1 MRFIDEAEIKVR
13 SGKGGNGMVSFHR
26 AAFVPKGGPDG
37 GDGGKGG
44 SVIIVA
50 TSQLSTLEEATLRR
64 IYNAEN
70 GRPGE
75 GNKRSGRKGK
85 SITLKVPVGSLIWDV
100 NEDRLLVDLTEDGQE
115 YILAKGGKGGKG
127 NQKFAT
133 SRNRTPRK
141 AEDGK
146 PGEERS
152 LKLELKLLADVG
164 LVGRPNA
171 GKSTLLA
178 ALSRA
183 KPLVADFPFSTLT
196 PNLGVIPYG
205 IYQRFVM
212 ADIPG
217 LAEGASQ
224 GKGLGRQFLKHIE
237 RTRLLV
243 VLIETPEPDYKKAY
257 DQLISELD
265 SFSEELAELPRLIIR
280 SKSDLKT
287 SEDNK
292 EAFQFDLEISSVS
305 GEGLGSLVEMIA
317 ERLGLIA
324 AHTTK

>member
-1 MRFIDEAEIKVR
+1 
-13 SGKGGNGMVSFHR
+13 MVSFHR

-287 SEDNK
+287 SEDSK
-292 EAFQFDLEISSVS
+292 GAFQFDLEISSVS

>member
-13 SGKGGNGMVSFHR
+13 AGKGGNGLVSFHR
-26 AAFVPKGGPDG
+26 AAFIPKGGPDG
-37 GDGGKGG
+37 GDGGNGG
-44 SVIIVA
+44 SIIIIA
-50 TSQLSTLEEATLRR
+50 TVQLSTLEEATLRR

-70 GRPGE
+70 GHPGE

-85 SITLKVPVGSLIWDV
+85 SITLKVPVGTLIRDV

-115 YILAKGGKGGKG
+115 FVLAKGGKGGKG
-127 NQKFAT
+127 NQNFAT

-141 AEDGK
+141 AIDGK

-183 KPLVADFPFSTLT
+183 KPLTAEFPFSTLT
-196 PNLGVIPYG
+196 PNLGVISYG

-217 LAEGASQ
+217 LAEGARD
-224 GKGLGRQFLKHIE
+224 GKGLGRHFLKHIE

-243 VLIETPEPDYKKAY
+243 ILIEAPEPDYRDAY
-257 DQLISELD
+257 EQLMNELD
-265 SFSEELAELPRLIIR
+265 GFSEELTNLPRLIVK
-280 SKSDLKT
+280 SKSDLERT
-287 SEDNK
+287 NSSSDPME
-292 EAFQFDLEISSVS
+292 FDLEISSVS
-305 GEGLGSLVEMIA
+305 GEGLNNLVEIIA
-317 ERLGLIA
+317 ERLGLIKE
-324 AHTTK
+324 TSI

>member
-1 MRFIDEAEIKVR
+1 MRFIDETEIKVKAGR
-13 SGKGGNGMVSFHR
+13 GGNGIVSFHR
-26 AAFVPKGGPDG
+26 AAFIPKGGPDG
-37 GDGGKGG
+37 GDGGNGG
-44 SVIIVA
+44 SIIIKA

-70 GRPGE
+70 GHPGQ
-75 GNKRSGRKGK
+75 GNKKSGRKGK
-85 SITLKVPVGSLIWDV
+85 SITLRVPIGTLIRDV
-100 NEDRLLVDLTEDGQE
+100 NEDCLLVDLTEDGQE
-115 YILAKGGKGGKG
+115 FVLAKGGRGGKG
-127 NQKFAT
+127 NQNFAT

-141 AEDGK
+141 AVDGK
-146 PGEERS
+146 PGEERH

-183 KPLVADFPFSTLT
+183 KPLVADFPFSTLI

-217 LAEGASQ
+217 LAEGARD

-243 VLIETPEPDYKKAY
+243 VLIESQEEDYRRAY
-257 DQLISELD
+257 ERLMDELD
-265 SFSEELAELPRLIIR
+265 GFSEELAELPRLIVK
-280 SKSDLKT
+280 SKSDLENIEST
-287 SEDNK
+287 AETM
-292 EAFQFDLEISSVS
+292 QFDLKISSVS
-305 GEGLGSLVEMIA
+305 GEGLNDLVDLIA
-317 ERLGLIA
+317 DKLGLIKEA
-324 AHTTK
+324 RV